1 MSYLYPRTLAELE
14 RAIGSYWN
22 FGSRQFNLQGNT
34 SHVLSSA
41 KHITPGEA
49 FADKVIADQEAY
61 TARYMT
67 NGDRFRKPE
76 EVLYYLTSGSH
87 VVAYVTA
94 GGEYAI
100 NNELFTPQRLRVV
113 AKGITHASKRAGI
126 VFGDELEQPRISNPA
141 LDALRYHVSGAIAR
155 GEAQPIYAVTN

>member
-1 MSYLYPRTLAELE
+1 MSYLSPRTLAELE

-22 FGSRQFNLQGNT
+22 FSSRQFNLQGNT

-41 KHITPGEA
+41 KHIIPGEA

-61 TARYMT
+61 TARYISP
-67 NGDRFRKPE
+67 NGDRTRKPD

-94 GGEYAI
+94 GGDYAV
-100 NNELFTPQRLRVV
+100 NNEVFTPQRLRVV
-113 AKGITHASKRAGI
+113 VAGIVHASKRAGI
-126 VFGDELEQPRISNPA
+126 VFGEELEKVA
-141 LDALRYHVSGAIAR
+141 
-155 GEAQPIYAVTN
+155 

>member
-1 MSYLYPRTLAELE
+1 MSYHCPRTLSELE
-14 RAIGSYWN
+14 RAIGSYWS
-22 FGSRQFNLQGNT
+22 FSSRQFNLQGNT

-49 FADKVIADQEAY
+49 FADKVIADQEAL
-61 TARYMT
+61 TARYMAGQGRT
-67 NGDRFRKPE
+67 RKPD

-87 VVAYVTA
+87 VVAYITA
-94 GGEYAI
+94 GGDYAV
-100 NNELFTPQRLRVV
+100 NNEVFTPQRLRVV
-113 AKGITHASKRAGI
+113 VAGIVHASNRAGI

-155 GEAQPIYAVTN
+155 GEAQPIYAVTD